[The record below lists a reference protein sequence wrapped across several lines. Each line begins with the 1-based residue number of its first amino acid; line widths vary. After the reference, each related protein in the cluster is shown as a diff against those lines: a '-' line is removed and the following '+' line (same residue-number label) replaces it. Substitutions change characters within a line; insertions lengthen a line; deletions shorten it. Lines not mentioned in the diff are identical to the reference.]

1 MTTHETLSTWSR
13 LSLTPAC
20 AYHPRSDSHLVY
32 WQGIAMVRA
41 SALLCMSMI
50 WNAQHPSPKMK
61 QMAYQE
67 MVRAYRLGAFG
78 DVNWDAYLRYDNDGD
93 PAGRYLSYLS
103 KWLRKRD
110 ANVFAELRESYSVQ
124 EALAWFSPE
133 NEQVF
138 DG

>member
-1 MTTHETLSTWSR
+1 
-13 LSLTPAC
+13 
-20 AYHPRSDSHLVY
+20 
-32 WQGIAMVRA
+32 MVRA

-61 QMAYQE
+61 QMAYNE
-67 MVRAYRLGAFG
+67 AVRAYRLGAFG
-78 DVNWDAYLRYDNDGD
+78 DVNWDAYMSHFDGD
-93 PAGRYLSYLS
+93 PAGRYLSQLS
-103 KWLRKRD
+103 KWMRKRD
-110 ANVFAELRESYSVQ
+110 ENVFAELRESYSVQ